1 LTASPPAPD
10 SSGTQKVSDETLRAE
25 YHEVCSSHEAITG
38 FRGKLLGLLP
48 IATGAGIFLL
58 LDRSIKQQ
66 QTAVFLVAAGIF
78 GAAVT
83 IGLYFYE
90 FRGMNECHLL
100 RQRGANLEREL
111 QIILECSRFQGN
123 PPGRIGP
130 REAGPVVY
138 FAVVAGWIFVSV
150 YRFILSSLTLEI
162 VTGGIVVAAYLLSV
176 FVSIIVS
183 QRRHSCVQDALTQ
196 VGL

>member
-1 LTASPPAPD
+1 VKPSLPAPN
-10 SSGTQKVSDETLRAE
+10 SGGTQKASDETLRAE
-25 YHEVCSSHEAITG
+25 YHEVCSSHQAITD

-58 LDRSIKQQ
+58 LDRPIRQQ
-66 QTAVFLVAAGIF
+66 QTAAFLVAAGIF

-111 QIILECSRFQGN
+111 QLKIECSRFQEN
-123 PPGRIGP
+123 LPGHIGP

-150 YRFILSSLTLEI
+150 YRFISSRLTLEI
-162 VTGGIVVAAYLLSV
+162 TTGGIVVAAYLLTV
-176 FVSIIVS
+176 FASIKVS
-183 QRRHSCVQDALTQ
+183 QHRHSCAHN
-196 VGL
+196 